1 MATRM
6 KRRHTVEEQARLV
19 RSYVDYHMDYEES
32 ILAAL
37 ESQWVERGGGLE
49 SVEFYRSLPR
59 VQAPSA
65 QAALE
70 LVKHFSAQSQM
81 QCERMVS
88 MLSDRV
94 TLDVTELQGSIV
106 NQEAALDSF
115 RNELLSM
122 LHERETDAIFS
133 FDWKN
138 MTFAYHGE
146 TSTMEM
152 QKRDSDLNL
161 KLNING

>member
-1 MATRM
+1 
-6 KRRHTVEEQARLV
+6 
-19 RSYVDYHMDYEES
+19 
-32 ILAAL
+32 
-37 ESQWVERGGGLE
+37 
-49 SVEFYRSLPR
+49 
-59 VQAPSA
+59 
-65 QAALE
+65 
-70 LVKHFSAQSQM
+70 
-81 QCERMVS
+81 
-88 MLSDRV
+88 
-94 TLDVTELQGSIV
+94 
-106 NQEAALDSF
+106 
-115 RNELLSM
+115 M